1 MNGPREHKLIRP
13 LVALVVWGAL
23 TIGLFMAGSIEPPR
37 GTLFAFLGWI
47 SLLSVVIGSCWILWE
62 LGKSRFPLA
71 FEIAEVALAFSAY
84 IFTAAMLG
92 LFIYM
97 AMDTVPT
104 YLVILANVI
113 KPLNEAQLQVLGWSI
128 VLTAFF
134 CVLLYYASQALL
146 HLWERFPRFAAG
158 FWGLYFIGSAE
169 YLVRTRSEVIGAI
182 AALVFG
188 ILLMLIASARF
199 KKYEEAV
206 KESFSQFRADLSLSA
221 KKS

>member
-1 MNGPREHKLIRP
+1 
-13 LVALVVWGAL
+13 
-23 TIGLFMAGSIEPPR
+23 MAGSIEPPR